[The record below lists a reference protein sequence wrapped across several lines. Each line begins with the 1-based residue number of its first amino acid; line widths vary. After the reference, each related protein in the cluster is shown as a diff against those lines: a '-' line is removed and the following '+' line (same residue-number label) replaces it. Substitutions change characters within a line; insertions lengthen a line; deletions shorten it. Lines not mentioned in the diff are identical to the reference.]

1 MQRGTGPAR
10 TRVDQIGVPD
20 PVDIA
25 VGARVR
31 LLRKAR
37 NVSQATLAEAIGVTF
52 QQVQKYERASNR
64 ISISMLA
71 RIAET
76 LGTNVAELVDERP
89 SDQDSFDTMAQLMNA
104 PGVLSLVQAFAKIPE
119 GAQRRA
125 ALNLVRALAEQD

>member
-64 ISISMLA
+64 ISISMLT

>member
-1 MQRGTGPAR
+1 MQRGTGTAR
-10 TRVDQIGVPD
+10 ARVDQIGVPD

-37 NVSQATLAEAIGVTF
+37 NVSQATLADAIGVTF

-71 RIAET
+71 RIAEA
-76 LGTNVAELVDERP
+76 LGSNIAELVDERP
-89 SDQDSFDTMAQLMNA
+89 ADEDSFDDMARLMNE
-104 PGVLSLVQAFAKIPE
+104 PGVLSLVQAFAKIPQ
-119 GAQRRA
+119 GAQRSA

>member
-1 MQRGTGPAR
+1 
-10 TRVDQIGVPD
+10 
-20 PVDIA
+20 VDIA

-37 NVSQATLAEAIGVTF
+37 NVSQTALAEAIGVTF

-71 RIAET
+71 RIADT

-89 SDQDSFDTMAQLMNA
+89 ADQDSFDAMAQLMNE
-104 PGVLSLVQAFAKIPE
+104 PGMLSLVQAFAKIPE
-119 GAQRRA
+119 GARRRA
-125 ALNLVRALAEQD
+125 ALNLIRALAEQD

>member
-1 MQRGTGPAR
+1 MQRHTATAR
-10 TRVDQIGVPD
+10 ARVDQIGVPD

-71 RIAET
+71 RIAQT
-76 LGTNVAELVDERP
+76 LGTNIAELVDERP
-89 SDQDSFDTMAQLMNA
+89 ADEDAFDSMAQLMNE

>member
-1 MQRGTGPAR
+1 
-10 TRVDQIGVPD
+10 
-20 PVDIA
+20 
-25 VGARVR
+25 
-31 LLRKAR
+31 
-37 NVSQATLAEAIGVTF
+37 
-52 QQVQKYERASNR
+52 
-64 ISISMLA
+64 MLA

>member
-1 MQRGTGPAR
+1 MQRGTGTAR
-10 TRVDQIGVPD
+10 ARVDQIGVPD

-71 RIAET
+71 RIADT
-76 LGTNVAELVDERP
+76 LGSNIAELVDERP
-89 SDQDSFDTMAQLMNA
+89 ADEDSFDDMARLMNE
-104 PGVLSLVQAFAKIPE
+104 PGVLSLVQAFAKIPQ
-119 GAQRRA
+119 GAQRSA

>member
-64 ISISMLA
+64 ISI
-71 RIAET
+71 
-76 LGTNVAELVDERP
+76 
-89 SDQDSFDTMAQLMNA
+89 
-104 PGVLSLVQAFAKIPE
+104 
-119 GAQRRA
+119 
-125 ALNLVRALAEQD
+125 

>member
-1 MQRGTGPAR
+1 MQRGTGTAR
-10 TRVDQIGVPD
+10 PRVDQIGVPD

-52 QQVQKYERASNR
+52 QQVQKYERAANR

-76 LGTNVAELVDERP
+76 LGTNIAELVDERP
-89 SDQDSFDTMAQLMNA
+89 TDQDSFDDMARLMNE

-119 GAQRRA
+119 GPQRRA
-125 ALNLVRALAEQD
+125 ALNLVRALAERD

>member
-1 MQRGTGPAR
+1 MQRGERATR
-10 TRVDQIGVPD
+10 SRVDQIGVPD

-37 NVSQATLAEAIGVTF
+37 NVSQATLADAIGVTF

-71 RIAET
+71 RIADT
-76 LGTNVAELVDERP
+76 LGTNIAELVDERP
-89 SDQDSFDTMAQLMNA
+89 ADHGTFDTMAQLMNE
-104 PGVLSLVQAFAKIPE
+104 PGVLALVQAFAKIPD
-119 GAQRRA
+119 GPQRRA
-125 ALNLVRALAEQD
+125 ALNLIRALAEQD